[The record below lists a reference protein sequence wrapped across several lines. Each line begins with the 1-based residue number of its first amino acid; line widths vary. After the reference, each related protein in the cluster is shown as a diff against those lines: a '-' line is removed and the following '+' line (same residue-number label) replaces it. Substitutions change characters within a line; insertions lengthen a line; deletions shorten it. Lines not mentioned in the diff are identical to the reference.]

1 MEEYTIKQKHNKEI
15 YLSKLY
21 LKNRDK
27 NNNEKKKKNHNKNHK
42 KINEIFMIKIFFFV
56 SGA

>member
-1 MEEYTIKQKHNKEI
+1 MEGYTIKQKHNKEI

-27 NNNEKKKKNHNKNHK
+27 NNNKKKNHNKNHK
-42 KINEIFMIKIFFFV
+42 KMNEIFMIKIFFFV